1 MTKFDFNQDS
11 HEFMQQAEANFKR
24 ELIEEKKDT
33 HIPLDIGFKQGE
45 TKHYKVYFEGEG
57 EYRRPYDA
65 YMTKVDL
72 KNGFYG
78 DYVSYKI

>member
-1 MTKFDFNQDS
+1 
-11 HEFMQQAEANFKR
+11 MQQAEANFKR

-57 EYRRPYDA
+57 E
-65 YMTKVDL
+65 
-72 KNGFYG
+72 
-78 DYVSYKI
+78 